1 MLFKL
6 RYHFKRQA
14 ITDKKKKEK
23 VQNWIYHS
31 TSLFDDI

>member
-14 ITDKKKKEK
+14 ITDKKKEK